1 MPLFAWLASPAP
13 LAIGMASG
21 GMTSALSIA
30 VGIAAPCLV
39 AVATCRPRYGY
50 APPLCFTLLFVAA
63 IGLLDF
69 NSAAFVIDAWTT
81 LLMAV
86 ATIPRS
92 HPTIARGATATDASP
107 DAG

>member
-1 MPLFAWLASPAP
+1 MRLFAWLASPAP
-13 LAIGMASG
+13 LAIGMANG
-21 GMTSALSIA
+21 GMAAVLSIS
-30 VGIAAPCLV
+30 VGLAAPCLV

-63 IGLLDF
+63 VGVLSF

-86 ATIPRS
+86 ATIPSTSGGPNR
-92 HPTIARGATATDASP
+92 ATRRR
-107 DAG
+107 